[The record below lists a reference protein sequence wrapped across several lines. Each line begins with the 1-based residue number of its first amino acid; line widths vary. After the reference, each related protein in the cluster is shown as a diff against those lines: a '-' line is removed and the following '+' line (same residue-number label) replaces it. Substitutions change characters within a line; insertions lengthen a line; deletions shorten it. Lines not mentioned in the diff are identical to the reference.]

1 MTSDLSEVESI
12 TDLRSG
18 PVEVPCVAL
27 HIGRDHHML
36 ERSVPT
42 KVVIADQQTLAERV
56 DGGYHLSLAA
66 VAQSGRAPDL

>member
-1 MTSDLSEVESI
+1 
-12 TDLRSG
+12 
-18 PVEVPCVAL
+18 
-27 HIGRDHHML
+27 ML